1 MPVIVVGADTPS
13 GQAIVAALLKGG
25 GEVRAFVTD
34 REAGTVLKEQGVK
47 VAVGDLS
54 DGSHVGAAAL
64 GAFTAVLVAEA
75 ASDGRP
81 YAFASDPEA
90 VSAGW
95 TSAIREAGIARA
107 IWVGDL
113 APALVVG
120 GAPEVRIVAVRG
132 RSNSDIA
139 GEVVD
144 LNDRD
149 KLPSEP

>member
-34 REAGTVLKEQGVK
+34 REVGTALKKQGVK
-47 VAVGDLS
+47 AAIGDLS
-54 DGSHVGAAAL
+54 DGSHVGAAAFD
-64 GAFTAVLVAEA
+64 AFTAVLVAEA

-81 YAFASDPEA
+81 HAFASHPEG
-90 VSAGW
+90 VWAGW

-113 APALVVG
+113 APSVVIG
-120 GAPEVRIVAVRG
+120 GAPEVRMVAVHG
-132 RSNSDIA
+132 RSETEIA